1 MKLSKLSLAIV
12 AVMGA
17 GSFAE
22 AVALDLYVDDKTKQI
37 FAEPGPGRTK
47 LGSFEKVE
55 DNAKQKADLTAIQT
69 DLELKTNE
77 LKAIEEHIVAQREDK
92 AKNDEKWFNK
102 INMRGYTK
110 CVITSL

>member
-37 FAEPGPGRTK
+37 FAEPGPAGP
-47 LGSFEKVE
+47 
-55 DNAKQKADLTAIQT
+55 N
-69 DLELKTNE
+69 
-77 LKAIEEHIVAQREDK
+77 
-92 AKNDEKWFNK
+92 
-102 INMRGYTK
+102 
-110 CVITSL
+110 